1 MKTRPPYPFVFVLEE
16 TRSSADITH
25 HLCVRRYTRG
35 GKDYE
40 VVAFHDFPDLPA
52 AECAIELLAK
62 VLCKLVVWEEEKK

>member
-1 MKTRPPYPFVFVLEE
+1 MKTRPPYPFLFVLEE
-16 TRSSADITH
+16 TRSSADITY

-40 VVAFHDFPDLPA
+40 VVAFHDFPTPIA

-62 VLCKLVVWEEEKK
+62 VLCKLVEDEKK